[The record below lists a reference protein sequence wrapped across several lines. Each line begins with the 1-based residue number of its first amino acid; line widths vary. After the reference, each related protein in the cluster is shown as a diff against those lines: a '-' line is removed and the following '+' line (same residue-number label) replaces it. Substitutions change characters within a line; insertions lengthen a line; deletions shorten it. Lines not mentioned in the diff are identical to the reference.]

1 MYVRFAFAA
10 LVVLFAASLAPAL
23 AADATLA
30 PADASFGRFNL
41 SVLSIANSI
50 RDSGARIDD
59 GTEPRDLISGPLAFA
74 TDAMHAWEGRFPSD
88 PWIAKD
94 LLALETVYLKIP
106 TEDAHRLARQTEG
119 WLLADFPAS
128 PYVSK
133 ARALLADAV
142 AIETAAAAAP
152 MNAWERFAALRVP
165 LAAR

>member
-1 MYVRFAFAA
+1 MYVRSALAV
-10 LVVLFAASLAPAL
+10 LVVLFAASLVPAL

-41 SVLSIANSI
+41 SVLTIANSI
-50 RDSGARIDD
+50 RDSGARIDG
-59 GTEPRDLISGPLAFA
+59 GTAPRDLISGPLAFA
-74 TDAMHAWEGRFPSD
+74 TDAMHAWEGRYPDD

-106 TEDAHRLARQTEG
+106 TEDAHRLARETEA
-119 WLLADFPAS
+119 WLLTDFPAS

-133 ARALLADAV
+133 ARTLLADA
-142 AIETAAAAAP
+142 ASIGTSAAAAP

-165 LAAR
+165 LATR